1 MRATLSHSN
10 STREASKNYF
20 TPLLT
25 LFLLWIVFLASRPKL
40 RGRLQ
45 RHRTRGGRRWPRG
58 GCETHIR
65 GAAAQAAGSRCASR
79 VSRGKGGRCIRGAFP
94 RAHRPSLTAVGRC
107 WTPSHEKRGRR
118 LKGQPTGGSAEQA
131 SNTARGTPG
140 SRRPVATTACAPFK
154 SDVHR
159 VMGRS
164 APRRSAHPRFSSRM
178 GMQPRLRANPAPA
191 KQHGRRSVGCL
202 KMELPRS

>member
-10 STREASKNYF
+10 STREARKNYF

-94 RAHRPSLTAVGRC
+94 RAHRPSLTAVGRR

-140 SRRPVATTACAPFK
+140 SRRPVATIACAPCYGTCTG
-154 SDVHR
+154 SWGVR
-159 VMGRS
+159 RPGVPRPLVSLRGWECNQSYGRT
-164 APRRSAHPRFSSRM
+164 RRPLKHT
-178 GMQPRLRANPAPA
+178 G
-191 KQHGRRSVGCL
+191 SVAL
-202 KMELPRS
+202 AV